1 MTCPQCHYVM
11 DASVGCAVCPL
22 QAEINRLKSQPKS
35 REIALP
41 PVPPVP
47 PVPLDAKPQGVS
59 MLLSKM
65 RNGKGVKVMQVFT
78 GAAPDVSM
86 DQSKVADIRAN
97 DDLIEV
103 NGINVEQM
111 ELEAILQLMLRGES
125 IKVRLQRMVDGE
137 PQSIEQEFVRWVS
150 PTP

>member
-1 MTCPQCHYVM
+1 M
-11 DASVGCAVCPL
+11 DAKKGCAVCPL
-22 QAEINRLKSQPKS
+22 LERLNAKPKK
-35 REIALP
+35 ED
-41 PVPPVP
+41 PVPP
-47 PVPLDAKPQGVS
+47 GVS
-59 MLLSKM
+59 LMLSKTKQA
-65 RNGKGVKVMQVFT
+65 KGVKVMQVFT

-86 DQSKVADIRAN
+86 DPSKVADIRAN